1 MNKRE
6 FVQAHV
12 MAAYERLI
20 TEATEVVDTTL
31 TMRIAVNQVERA
43 WVQLSDLGYGGKTK
57 ITGSVDTVEVI
68 VQHTPIPRD
77 IDQLALLD
85 DGKHLNKSVE
95 HWTAKLKEARGNK
108 NSDCQDLVYLRT
120 ALTSAEVSKVMGFGY
135 YK

>member
-31 TMRIAVNQVERA
+31 TMKIAVNQVERA

-57 ITGSVDTVEVI
+57 ITGSVDPGGTL
-68 VQHTPIPRD
+68 VQRQATINTDPMV
-77 IDQLALLD
+77 LLD

-95 HWTAKLKEARGNK
+95 HWTAKLKEARGSK